1 MCILVIN
8 GCKWDEESG
17 VHCTLQTYYYD
28 SVVWVKL
35 LEYWYGPGQQWGPRA
50 LCLELIFSKLGC
62 VMRFTLETYFSINKQ
77 NKMPKQN
84 VTYYRYLNNYN

>member
-1 MCILVIN
+1 MCILEIN

-17 VHCTLQTYYYD
+17 VHCTLQTYYD

-50 LCLELIFSKLGC
+50 LCLSLDVSC
-62 VMRFTLETYFSINKQ
+62 VL
-77 NKMPKQN
+77 P
-84 VTYYRYLNNYN
+84 